1 MSYCVN
7 CGVKLDENLVK
18 CPLCNVI
25 VINPALVDPK
35 LIIGAKTNGNN
46 GDVENETFPQKSGKV
61 EEVNRQDLGLLFS
74 IILGGIAV
82 SALFLNLF
90 VFREVWWSLLIIGVC
105 VILFFIALPAFIL
118 TKTPLYI
125 RLIINAASAG
135 LYLYFISLITPTSE
149 WFVGLALPLLALF
162 TTVIIVLVWLV
173 RFFKPSLFMKALYLI
188 TALAILCVGIE
199 ILINLYAGNDFRLM
213 WSALIL
219 TVCVVIDAGL
229 ITVLSRRRLR
239 DDLRKR
245 LHF

>member
-35 LIIGAKTNGNN
+35 LIIGAKVNGNN
-46 GDVENETFPQKSGKV
+46 GDGENETFPQKSGKV
-61 EEVNRQDLGLLFS
+61 EVANRRDFGLLFS

-82 SALFLNLF
+82 SALLLNLL
-90 VFREVWWSLLIIGVC
+90 VFREGWWSLLIIGIC

-118 TKTPLYI
+118 TKTPIYI
-125 RLIINAASAG
+125 RLLINAASAG
-135 LYLYFISLITPTSE
+135 LYLYFISLITPDTE
-149 WFVGLALPLLALF
+149 WFIGLALPLLALF
-162 TTVIIVLVWLV
+162 TTIIIILVWLI
-173 RFFKPSLFMKALYLI
+173 RFFKPTFFTKALYFI

-199 ILINLYAGNDFRLM
+199 IFINFYEGKNFSLM
-213 WSALIL
+213 WSAIVL